1 MAGLLIGASFHGVL
15 LMSSSSK
22 DYATDAHGWAELLAP
37 RTAKPAL
44 KGKHRAAFTVIGA
57 GVTGLSCAR
66 RLAELHPDQEI
77 LLLEARDIGQGASG
91 RNSGF
96 AVSVSHFFSDNLQPP
111 LAAQIDDYRRINRA
125 NQAGLELL
133 REQVSAHSIDCQ
145 WRDDGFYHVAADEIS
160 KQECGYL
167 EKLLQRMEIKHHVH
181 DREALNEKLGTRHYH
196 SGIHVPGGVLLQPA
210 ALVQGLADSLPK
222 NVTLC
227 EQSAVLSISNRTP
240 ITLQLEAGEVQT
252 DKLFIATNYEAPK
265 LGVLNRY
272 MIGSTLTG
280 SVTRVLGKDEL
291 ASLGSLS
298 HWGSL
303 SLHRGG
309 ATVRLTTDGRICLRN
324 TAEYNG
330 AKLFDDQTLVSRQR
344 VHREAF
350 EKRYPQLADVP
361 FEYSWSGV
369 EGISANGTNFFGQ
382 QETNIYYA
390 GVFNG
395 SGVSRGT
402 AFGTALAEYACDGQS
417 SLIDD
422 CLAFEPAT
430 WLPPRP
436 LLDIGAWFTVR
447 SRFKGVGL
455 DR

>member
-1 MAGLLIGASFHGVL
+1 
-15 LMSSSSK
+15 MSKNYS
-22 DYATDAHGWAELLAP
+22 TDAHGWAELLAS
-37 RTAKPAL
+37 RTAKPPL
-44 KGKHRAAFTVIGA
+44 NGNYRAAFTVIGA
-57 GVTGLSCAR
+57 GVTGLACAR

-77 LLLEARDIGQGASG
+77 LLLEAREVGQGASG

-96 AVSVSHFFSDNLQPP
+96 AVSTSHFFSDNLKSPSGE
-111 LAAQIDDYRRINRA
+111 QIDDFHRINRT

-145 WRDDGFYHVAADEIS
+145 WRDDGFHHVAAEEAS
-160 KQECGYL
+160 KQEGGYL
-167 EKLLQRMEIKHHVH
+167 EKLLQTMEIEHHVL
-181 DREALNEKLGTRHYH
+181 DREALNEKLGTSYYN

-210 ALVQGLADSLPK
+210 ALVRGLADNLPN

-227 EQSAVLSISNRTP
+227 ERSAVLSIENGSP
-240 ITLQLEAGEVQT
+240 ITLRLEAGEVQT

-265 LGVLNRY
+265 LGILNRY
-272 MIGSTLTG
+272 LIGSTLSG
-280 SVTRVLGKDEL
+280 SITRVLNKDEL

-309 ATVRLTTDGRICLRN
+309 ATVRLTPDGRICLRN

-330 AKLFDDQTLVSRQR
+330 AELFNDQALISRQR
-344 VHREAF
+344 IHREAF
-350 EKRYPQLADVP
+350 EKRYPQLAHVP

-369 EGISANGTNFFGQ
+369 EGISANGTNIFGE
-382 QETNIYYA
+382 QETNVYYA

-402 AFGTALAEYACDGQS
+402 AFGTALAEYAGGGQS

-422 CLAFEPAT
+422 CLAFEPAK

>member
-1 MAGLLIGASFHGVL
+1 M
-15 LMSSSSK
+15 SK
-22 DYATDAHGWAELLAP
+22 DYSTDAHGWAELLAP
-37 RTAKPAL
+37 RIAKPQL
-44 KGKHRAAFTVIGA
+44 KGNHRAAFTVVGA
-57 GVTGLSCAR
+57 GVTGLACAR

-77 LLLEARDIGQGASG
+77 LLLEAREVGQGSSG

-96 AVSVSHFFSDNLQPP
+96 AVSSSHFFSDNLKPP
-111 LAAQIDDYRRINRA
+111 SNAQIDDHHRINRT

-145 WRDDGFYHVAADEIS
+145 WRDDGFFHVAADETS
-160 KQECGYL
+160 KLECKYF
-167 EKLLQRMEIKHHVH
+167 EKLLQMMEIEHHVH
-181 DREALNEKLGTRHYH
+181 DRETLNEKLGTRHYK

-210 ALVQGLADSLPK
+210 ALVRGLADNLPK
-222 NVTLC
+222 NVQLC
-227 EQSAVLSISNRTP
+227 EQSAVLSITNGTP

-265 LGVLNRY
+265 LGFLNRHL
-272 MIGSTLTG
+272 IGSTLSG
-280 SVTRVLGKDEL
+280 SLTRVLNKDEL
-291 ASLGSLS
+291 ASLGSVP

-309 ATVRLTTDGRICLRN
+309 ATIRLTTDGRICLRN

-330 AKLFDDQTLVSRQR
+330 GKLYDDQALVSRQR
-344 VHREAF
+344 VHRQAF
-350 EKRYPQLADVP
+350 EKRYPQLAHVP

-390 GVFNG
+390 GGFNG

-402 AFGTALAEYACDGQS
+402 AFGTALAEYAGGGQS

-447 SRFKGVGL
+447 SRFKDVGL

>member
-1 MAGLLIGASFHGVL
+1 MRPGSEKY
-15 LMSSSSK
+15 S
-22 DYATDAHGWAELLAP
+22 TDAHGWAELLAP
-37 RTAKPAL
+37 RTASQPL
-44 KGKHRAAFTVIGA
+44 NGKHRAAFTVIGA
-57 GVTGLSCAR
+57 GVTGLACAR

-77 LLLEARDIGQGASG
+77 LLLEAREVGQGASG

-96 AVSVSHFFSDNLQPP
+96 AVSTSHFFSDGLKLPSK
-111 LAAQIDDYRRINRA
+111 AQIDDYRRINRI
-125 NQAGLELL
+125 NQAGLEFL

-145 WRDDGFYHVAADEIS
+145 WSDEGFYHVAADETS
-160 KQECGYL
+160 ELECVYL
-167 EKLLQRMEIKHHVH
+167 QKLFQTMEIEHDVH
-181 DREALNEKLGTRHYH
+181 DQETLNERLGTRHYH
-196 SGIHVPGGVLLQPA
+196 SGIHVPVGVLLQPA
-210 ALVQGLADSLPK
+210 ALVRGIADSLPK

-227 EQSAVLSISNRTP
+227 EQSAVLSIEKNPPT
-240 ITLQLEAGEVQT
+240 TLRLEAGEVQT
-252 DKLFIATNYEAPK
+252 DKLFIATNYEASK
-265 LGVLNRY
+265 LGILNRY
-272 MIGSTLTG
+272 LIGSTLTG
-280 SVTRVLGKDEL
+280 SITRVLNKGEL

-309 ATVRLTTDGRICLRN
+309 ATVRLTQDGRICLRN

-330 AKLFDDQTLVSRQR
+330 AKLIGDQVLATHQQ
-344 VHREAF
+344 VHRDAF
-350 EKRYPQLADVP
+350 DKRFPQLAHVP

-382 QETNIYYA
+382 QETNIYFA
-390 GVFNG
+390 GGFNG

-402 AFGTALAEYACDGQS
+402 AFGTALAEYAGGGQS

-422 CLAFEPAT
+422 CLACEPAK

-436 LLDIGAWFTVR
+436 LLDIGAWFTIR
-447 SRFKGVGL
+447 SRFRGVGR

>member
-1 MAGLLIGASFHGVL
+1 MVSGSGNYS
-15 LMSSSSK
+15 
-22 DYATDAHGWAELLAP
+22 TDAHGWAELLAP
-37 RTAKPAL
+37 RTAKPPL

-57 GVTGLSCAR
+57 GFTGLACAR

-77 LLLEARDIGQGASG
+77 LLLEAREVGQGASG

-96 AVSVSHFFSDNLQPP
+96 AVSTSHFTSGYSKGT
-111 LAAQIDDYRRINRA
+111 QIEDSRRINRT
-125 NQAGLELL
+125 NQAGLQLL
-133 REQVSAHSIDCQ
+133 RKQVSEFSIDCHWQ
-145 WRDDGFYHVAADEIS
+145 EDGYFHVAADEIS
-160 KQECGYL
+160 RQEYEGFKKYL
-167 EKLLQRMEIKHHVH
+167 QTMEIEHHLH
-181 DREALNEKLGTRHYH
+181 DRETLNEKLGTEHYH
-196 SGIHVPGGVLLQPA
+196 SGIHVPDGVLLQPA
-210 ALVQGLADSLPK
+210 SLVRGLADNLPK
-222 NVTLC
+222 NITLC
-227 EQSAVLSISNRTP
+227 EQSAVLSIENGSP
-240 ITLQLEAGEVQT
+240 ITLRLEAAEVQT
-252 DKLFIATNYEAPK
+252 DKLFIATNYEASK

-272 MIGSTLTG
+272 LIGSTLTG
-280 SVTRVLGKDEL
+280 SVTRALKKVEL

-298 HWGSL
+298 QWGSL

-309 ATVRLTTDGRICLRN
+309 ATLRLTLDGRLCIRN

-330 AKLFDDQTLVSRQR
+330 GKLFDDQALVSRQR
-344 VHREAF
+344 IHREAF
-350 EKRYPQLADVP
+350 EKRYPQLAHVP

-369 EGISANGTNFFGQ
+369 EGITANGTNFFGQ
-382 QETNIYYA
+382 QETNIYFA
-390 GVFNG
+390 GGFNG